1 MHITKAFLN
10 QKVTNTTFSLNLFEC
25 HLLYSVHKEDL
36 LFAIIAVLQ
45 HANGRCCFLLLSSI
59 LLLPPIQPRTMSHPN
74 GPPPLFAPS
83 HGDMSAAAQAAV
95 ANKAGVSLNL
105 DDM

>member
-1 MHITKAFLN
+1 
-10 QKVTNTTFSLNLFEC
+10 
-25 HLLYSVHKEDL
+25 
-36 LFAIIAVLQ
+36 
-45 HANGRCCFLLLSSI
+45 
-59 LLLPPIQPRTMSHPN
+59 MSHPN